1 MILEIVIL
9 EVRTLI
15 VWIYKYGSSFFSA
28 YDADTKKWK
37 YFCLFGV
44 IPVCFLGAYNAYFL
58 MEQEHHGPPFEDD
71 IPGMRRRIKVTKS
84 G

>member
-1 MILEIVIL
+1 MVCLSI
-9 EVRTLI
+9 
-15 VWIYKYGSSFFSA
+15 FFSA

-71 IPGMRRRIKVTKS
+71 IPGMRRRIKVIRAHPAISHCSHLLLKM
-84 G
+84 